1 MRNYIK
7 SILVAAL
14 TTIAFSCADEALD
27 PLQFEKVKKGTLLA
41 LRGSQ
46 LNALYFVGADYGASF
61 FANDIVGN
69 EKFEYEAEFLSS
81 NPTSLESV
89 SIFVIKRVPLGND
102 VTLSRIP
109 LKTVNASEFTV
120 TPKYLGP
127 ATTISIT
134 LSSILTALGETL
146 DTPEKLET
154 FYEVYE
160 GGIQMESDLNLKD
173 GSKVLA
179 VDLVAGGLV
188 ESDQFYP
195 AQKLTYGVRDIEDA
209 KPVATLSQRGQ
220 VGAVVAGKV
229 TRPIIP
235 LRNGVKDTLNIVF
248 DQAIATPPTVSVIPA
263 SAGTIGAVTPVTG
276 KTDQFY
282 VAFVAGASYTGSATF
297 SITGATSAVPGAQL
311 GLVQSATTKGISGIA
326 VDNLAPQNTSFT
338 TGTRLGK
345 GQSATI
351 TLRFNEAIGT
361 VPTVTITP
369 GTTGVDGVTDV
380 KTVLSTDRLS
390 ATYTY
395 EYKDLN
401 NDATHGDATVA
412 ISGGKDVAG
421 NDLGAITSKP
431 LTIDIGAAPAPA
443 IALDGA
449 QFDWG
454 TQIKWTVTY
463 ATGASNPGGSTS
475 GTVYYVAI
483 TSGSAA
489 PTGFV
494 GGDVPA
500 FKMATGVSSKQ
511 TGTIALTAGT
521 TGSVFSAFT
530 PNGTLDVYAVII
542 TASGVISAITP
553 VPTTV
558 TMN

>member
-1 MRNYIK
+1 MRNYLK
-7 SILVAAL
+7 GILVAAL
-14 TTIAFSCADEALD
+14 TFITFSCTDETKD

-46 LNALYFVGADYGASF
+46 LDAVYFDGADYGAAF
-61 FANDIVGN
+61 FANDMQGD
-69 EKFEYEAEFLSS
+69 EKFEYEAEFLSAD
-81 NPTSLESV
+81 PTSLESV
-89 SIFVIKRVPLGND
+89 SIFAIKRVKSGTD
-102 VTLSRIP
+102 VTTSRVP
-109 LKTVNASEFTV
+109 LKTINASEFKT
-120 TPKYLGP
+120 TDKYLGP
-127 ATTISIT
+127 STTISIT
-134 LSSILTALGETL
+134 LSSILAAIGETL
-146 DTPEKLET
+146 DTPAKIDA
-154 FYEVYE
+154 FYDVYE

-195 AQKLTYGVRDIEDA
+195 AQKLTYGVEDIEDA

-229 TRPIIP
+229 TRPVIP
-235 LRNGVKDTLNIVF
+235 LKSGAKDTLNIVF
-248 DQAIATPPTVSVIPA
+248 DQAIATAPTVSVIPP
-263 SAGTIGAVTPVTG
+263 SAGTIGAVTPVAG
-276 KTDQFY
+276 KDSQFY
-282 VAFVAGASYTGSATF
+282 VAFVAGASYTGNATF

-311 GLVQSATTKGISGIA
+311 GLVQSTTTEGIAGIA

-361 VPTVTITP
+361 APTVTITP

-395 EYKDLN
+395 EYKDLDN
-401 NDATHGDATVA
+401 NATHGDATVA

-421 NDLGAITSKP
+421 NDLGAIASKP
-431 LTIDIGAAPAPA
+431 LTIDIGTAPAPT
-443 IALDGA
+443 IALDGT

-454 TQIKWTVTY
+454 TQIKWTITY
-463 ATGASNPGGSTS
+463 ATGGSNPGGSTS

-483 TSGSAA
+483 TSGAAA

-500 FKMATGVSSKQ
+500 FTMATGVSAKQ
-511 TGTIALTAGT
+511 RGTVALAAGT

-542 TASGVISAITP
+542 TGSGVISAITP